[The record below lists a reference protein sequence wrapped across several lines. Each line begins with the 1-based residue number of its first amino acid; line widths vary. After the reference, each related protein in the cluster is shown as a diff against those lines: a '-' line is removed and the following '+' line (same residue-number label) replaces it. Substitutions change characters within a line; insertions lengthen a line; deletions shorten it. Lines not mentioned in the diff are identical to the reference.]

1 MGIKLRR
8 WNFRPLG
15 EGVVVMVEV
24 MGMVLRV
31 AAMEVKVLMEEVMV
45 AMMMEEV
52 MLVSLG
58 WRDGCCP
65 YFQPLRSNY
74 LPPLRLTRKVCPAC
88 AVVCTT
94 VCVCLDSCEHVSGH
108 SGFSASK
115 VYKTPEALKITNKG

>member
-1 MGIKLRR
+1 MGIKLR
-8 WNFRPLG
+8 WWSFRPLG

-24 MGMVLRV
+24 MGTVVTV
-31 AAMEVKVLMEEVMV
+31 ATLEVKVVLVLMVEVMEV
-45 AMMMEEV
+45 V

-65 YFQPLRSNY
+65 YFQSLRSYY
-74 LPPLRLTRKVCPAC
+74 LLPLLLTPEVCPAC

-108 SGFSASK
+108 SGLSASK
-115 VYKTPEALKITNKG
+115 VYKTPEAFKIKNKG